1 MHVYR
6 NESHGV
12 VDLFSGAG
20 GFSLGFEKAGFYIDA
35 AFDIWGPAIVTYRAN
50 FTHPIHE
57 IDLSNTDEAA
67 RYIGDNY
74 HHDII
79 IGGPPCQDFSH
90 AGKRIEA
97 DRANLTVAFAS
108 IIDRL
113 RPHYFVME
121 NVGRAKTTNSYREAR
136 EIFKSSGYGLIET
149 TPDASLYGVPQRRKR
164 FIVIGGLGRPDDFI
178 TPTFD
183 TLASKRPMT
192 VRDYMGGSLDTEH
205 YYRHPRNYTRRAIFS
220 IDEPSPT
227 IRGVN
232 RPIPSTYVSHPGDSC
247 AVGGGVRPLTT
258 QERAMIQTFPEN
270 FVWCGSKTDQE
281 QQIGNAVPVNLAYE
295 VARYLQRDISAA
307 SPALVD
313 MLH

>member
-1 MHVYR
+1 VYAYHQ
-6 NESHGV
+6 ESPSV
-12 VDLFSGAG
+12 IDLFSGAG
-20 GFSLGFEKAGFYIDA
+20 GFSLGFEKAGFHIGA
-35 AFDIWGPAIVTYRAN
+35 AFDIWGSAAVTYRAN

-57 IDLSNTDEAA
+57 MDLSNIDEASC
-67 RYIGDNY
+67 YIRDNY
-74 HHDII
+74 PYDII

-108 IIDRL
+108 IVDRL

-136 EIFKSSGYGLIET
+136 EIFKSSGYGLIEMI
-149 TPDASLYGVPQRRKR
+149 PDASLYGVPQRRKR
-164 FIVIGGLGRPDDFI
+164 LIVIGGLDRPDNFI
-178 TPTFD
+178 APAFD
-183 TLASKRPMT
+183 TLASTHPMT
-192 VRDYMGGSLDTEH
+192 VRDYMGGSLDIEH

-232 RPIPSTYVSHPGDSC
+232 RPIPGTYVSHPGDSC
-247 AVGGGVRPLTT
+247 AVGSGVRPLTT

-281 QQIGNAVPVNLAYE
+281 QQIGNAIPVRLAYK
-295 VARYLQRDISAA
+295 VARYLQLDIREA

-313 MLH
+313 TLH